1 MREMHATHAPGA
13 PSTVLVVEDEKESRD
28 TLRELLELEG
38 YKVWTA
44 VNGREAL
51 EMLTASGDEIC
62 IVLLDLFMPV
72 MDGWQVIDQLRADG
86 RLSKTQIVIIT
97 SAAHRAP
104 AGLPVFEKPLDLD
117 RVMSEVDRLC

>member
-1 MREMHATHAPGA
+1 VTK
-13 PSTVLVVEDEKESRD
+13 PSVVLVVEDEEESRE

-38 YKVWTA
+38 FSVRTA

-51 EMLTASGDEIC
+51 DALSTDGDSIC

-72 MDGWQVIDQLRADG
+72 MDGWQVIDTLRADG
-86 RLSKTQIVIIT
+86 RLASTKVVIIT

-104 AGLPVFEKPLDLD
+104 ADLPVFEKPLDLD
-117 RVMSEVDRLC
+117 KVMNTVQRLC